1 MGRSFF
7 DSWTRR
13 ETMTGDWNGL
23 RDRLERIGVTAWA
36 SYTTDL
42 LGNPSG
48 GIRRGFQ
55 YAGGLEFGWSYDF
68 EKQLGFQ
75 GLVFDISG
83 DYRSGL
89 NLSERNI
96 GNVANAAQIFALT
109 DHFGTGSLR
118 LYQLSLEQSLL
129 EDRLSLLAGRI
140 GMGDEF
146 ITSDLYGTFVQTA
159 FNSNATTVG
168 VNIPSFSVGPLATWG
183 FRARFEPVKKWYVM
197 GGVYYSDD
205 TISKDSKHGV
215 DFSIRRSKGAITIL
229 QIGYE
234 HNQGKDAEGLPG
246 NYYVG
251 SYYDSNRFESLA
263 DSDKGR
269 HSNYGLYF
277 YMDQAVYREEGST
290 GNQGLTPFLTATFA
304 LLEEVST
311 FPYFVAGGLVYQGL
325 IPGRD
330 NDTTSWGF
338 AYGQFSNSLSET
350 YEMVQELTHN
360 FQLTP
365 WLSIQPD
372 LQYIIR
378 PGGTGNISD
387 AFVLG
392 VQIVIDF

>member
-1 MGRSFF
+1 
-7 DSWTRR
+7 
-13 ETMTGDWNGL
+13 
-23 RDRLERIGVTAWA
+23 
-36 SYTTDL
+36 
-42 LGNPSG
+42 
-48 GIRRGFQ
+48 
-55 YAGGLEFGWSYDF
+55 
-68 EKQLGFQ
+68 
-75 GLVFDISG
+75 
-83 DYRSGL
+83 
-89 NLSERNI
+89 
-96 GNVANAAQIFALT
+96 
-109 DHFGTGSLR
+109 
-118 LYQLSLEQSLL
+118 
-129 EDRLSLLAGRI
+129 
-140 GMGDEF
+140 
-146 ITSDLYGTFVQTA
+146 VQTA

-168 VNIPSFSVGPLATWG
+168 VNIPSFSVGPVATWG

-205 TISKDSKHGV
+205 TISKDRKHGV

-304 LLEEVST
+304 PLEEVNT
-311 FPYFVAGGLVYQGL
+311 FPYFVSGGLVYQGL

-392 VQIVIDF
+392 VQIVIDI

>member
-1 MGRSFF
+1 
-7 DSWTRR
+7 
-13 ETMTGDWNGL
+13 MTGNWDGL
-23 RDRLERIGVTAWA
+23 RDKLEKIGITVWA
-36 SYTTDL
+36 NYTTDL
-42 LGNPSG
+42 LGNVSG
-48 GIRRGFQ
+48 GVRRGFQ
-55 YAGGLEFGWSYDF
+55 YAGGLEFGWRHDF
-68 EKQLGFQ
+68 EKQLGFK
-75 GLVFDISG
+75 GLVFDVSG
-83 DYRSGL
+83 DYRSGWD
-89 NLSERNI
+89 LSERNI
-96 GNVANAAQIFALT
+96 GSVTTAAQIFGLT

-118 LYQLSLEQSLL
+118 LYRLSLEQSLL
-129 EDRLSLLAGRI
+129 DDRLSLLAGRI
-140 GMGDEF
+140 GMGDDF
-146 ITSDLYGTFVQTA
+146 ITSDLYGTFVQA
-159 FNSNATTVG
+159 VFNSNATSVTA
-168 VNIPSFSVGPLATWG
+168 NIPSFSSGPVATWG
-183 FRARFEPVKKWYVM
+183 LRAKFEPVKKWYVM

-205 TISKDSKHGV
+205 TIGKDSKHGV
-215 DFSIRRSKGAITIL
+215 DFSIRRTKGATSIL

-251 SYYDSNRFESLA
+251 SYYNSNRFENLA
-263 DSDKGR
+263 DSDKAR
-269 HSNYGLYF
+269 HGNYGLYF

-304 LLEEVST
+304 PLEEVNT
-311 FPYFVAGGLVYQGL
+311 FPYFVAGGLVYRGL

-338 AYGQFSNSLSET
+338 AYGQFSNSLNET
-350 YEMVQELTHN
+350 YEMVLELTHN

-392 VQIVIDF
+392 GQIVVDF